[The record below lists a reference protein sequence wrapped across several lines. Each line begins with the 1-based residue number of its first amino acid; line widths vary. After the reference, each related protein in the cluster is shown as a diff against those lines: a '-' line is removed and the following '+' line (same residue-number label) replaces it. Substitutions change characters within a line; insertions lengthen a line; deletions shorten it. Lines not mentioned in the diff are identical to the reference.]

1 MKAKK
6 PLLCVML
13 LAFVLALAFA
23 PAALAKSQPVT
34 ASGNWTWVGGEGG
47 TNRVLAGDHL
57 YIKGYEIGQWTGTFT
72 ATDTYENF
80 VAMVLFDPADPETW
94 YSLRA
99 KLWIHFADATVD
111 MGGGVLLHG
120 NMTMLV
126 IFDGYDWL
134 QGATWKIHN
143 GTGDLKHLGGE
154 GALVWADGMDY
165 TGTIWTQK

>member
-6 PLLCVML
+6 PLLCGVL

-80 VAMVLFDPADPETW
+80 VAMVLFDPADPETLALAAGEAVDP
-94 YSLRA
+94 LRGCHRRYGRRRA
-99 KLWIHFADATVD
+99 PSR
-111 MGGGVLLHG
+111 
-120 NMTMLV
+120 
-126 IFDGYDWL
+126 
-134 QGATWKIHN
+134 
-143 GTGDLKHLGGE
+143 
-154 GALVWADGMDY
+154 
-165 TGTIWTQK
+165 